1 VFIRYPDS
9 YRKVGDT
16 LPCTLCMNIQ
26 WYAGVR
32 EDTMAAQLSASPGGA
47 RPSPGEATGWR
58 GSAEI
63 AGSGRHAPSGLSDP
77 AGSATQRAGGLEKLA
92 LGGGG

>member
-26 WYAGVR
+26 WYAGAR
-32 EDTMAAQLSASPGGA
+32 EDRMAAQLSAAKRDHHRAKRPDGGGVRRWRA
-47 RPSPGEATGWR
+47 AGAT
-58 GSAEI
+58 
-63 AGSGRHAPSGLSDP
+63 HP